1 MNTKVKCY
9 CGKFLDDPSHKDT
22 HQDKF
27 LTGKE
32 MIALDSQ
39 WPKVIASKVRNSTEE
54 PWSIMYTRRVGNTF
68 HMIGIYKP

>member
-1 MNTKVKCY
+1 MVKVICY
-9 CGKFLDDPSHKDT
+9 CGKSLDDPTHKET

-32 MIALDSQ
+32 MLNLEDR
-39 WPKVIASKVRNSTEE
+39 WPTVVKTKYRTNITD
-54 PWSIMYTRRVGNTF
+54 PWNLLYGKRVGNSF